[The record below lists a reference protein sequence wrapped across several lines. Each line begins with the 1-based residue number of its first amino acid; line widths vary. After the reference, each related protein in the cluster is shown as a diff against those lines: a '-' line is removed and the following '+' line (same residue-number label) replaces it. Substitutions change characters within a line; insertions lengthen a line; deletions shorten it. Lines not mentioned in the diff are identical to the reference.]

1 MLGHKNI
8 NMKKQTL
15 NIKSTLSNK
24 VSLSKKPK
32 AIDVIKT
39 EIEDIHKTP
48 KVTQDEFFRTTVYL
62 PKSLHKE
69 LKVFVANS
77 DGLTMKDFIVEAV
90 MEKLGVNPSQKHHL
104 HTHFKE

>member
-1 MLGHKNI
+1 
-8 NMKKQTL
+8 MKKQTL

-48 KVTQDEFFRTTVYL
+48 KVAKNEFFRTTVYL
-62 PKSLHKE
+62 PKSLHKD
-69 LKVFVANS
+69 LKILVAQS
-77 DGLTMKDFIVEAV
+77 DTLTMKDFVIEAV
-90 MEKLGVNPSQKHHL
+90 QEKLQRISNG
-104 HTHFKE
+104 